1 MNPHFLALFAA
12 IVVSASGQLLL
23 KAGAAGPGSFLDQ
36 LLRWQTMVGL
46 ACYGL
51 ASMLYIVALRA
62 IPMSVAL
69 PSTALSYAVIAFLG
83 FLVWDEPVSWQHLTA
98 LGLICSGVVM
108 LTRA

>member
-12 IVVSASGQLLL
+12 ITVSATGQLLL
-23 KAGAAGPGSFLDQ
+23 KAGATGEGAFLDQ
-36 LLRWQTMVGL
+36 LFRWQTVIGL
-46 ACYGL
+46 GCYGL
-51 ASMLYIVALRA
+51 AAMLYIVALRA

-69 PSTALSYAVIAFLG
+69 PSTALSYAVIALLG
-83 FLVWDEPVSWQHLTA
+83 FLVWNEPVSWQHLAA